1 MNAMKLAI
9 PLFVALAYGPS
20 QGWAVPILGADLASF
35 AILGG
40 GGVTIGGTGSVINGS
55 IGAFP
60 TTSITGVIPTN
71 FNISGGTVQSG
82 GAVPA
87 SAQGQLTTAINA
99 LTGTAP
105 GTPETALGG
114 LTLGSGVYTS
124 VAAMNLTGTLTL
136 DGQGN
141 PNAFW
146 VFLVGSSLTTA
157 SSSVVNVINTGA
169 GAGVFWVM
177 GQSAS
182 LGSNSVFE
190 GNILANQSITLNTN
204 VTIGCGR
211 VLTQVASVT
220 LAGADTISR
229 RCAGTGEE
237 GSNGLRGLGLDF
249 VGGEVVIAKGKP
261 GAGTVLSVPGTA
273 IPEPGTLLLF
283 GFGLAGLFTFRK
295 KLYPVA

>member
-1 MNAMKLAI
+1 MNAMKLAM
-9 PLFVALAYGPS
+9 PMLVAALAYGPA
-20 QGWAVPILGADLASF
+20 QGLAVPILGGDLASF

-40 GGVTIGGTGSVINGS
+40 GGVTINGTGSVITGS

-82 GAVPA
+82 GGVA
-87 SAQGQLTTAINA
+87 SNAQSQLTTAINA

-114 LTLGSGVYTS
+114 LTLGPGVYTS

-136 DGQGN
+136 NGLGD

-146 VFLVGSSLTTA
+146 VFLVGSALTTA

-169 GAGVFWVM
+169 GAGLFWVM

-182 LGSNSVFE
+182 LGSNSIFE

-220 LAGADTISR
+220 LAGTDTISTG
-229 RCAGTGEE
+229 CAGTGEE
-237 GSNGLRGLGLDF
+237 GSNGLSGSGLSV
-249 VGGEVVIAKGKP
+249 VGGVIQDTT
-261 GAGTVLSVPGTA
+261 GTVVSVPGRVL
-273 IPEPGTLLLF
+273 PEPGTLMLF
-283 GFGLAGLFTFRK
+283 GFGLAGLFASRK
-295 KLYPVA
+295 KLFPIA